1 MWSSSHSVDQRFLKP
16 HCELLSKLW
25 CPRKAFI
32 VVGRP
37 ELRKTSSVE
46 GAGRS
51 DDSFHNPAGCFFVDA
66 AYFCRFQPT
75 SQWTQWYRRVS
86 RNLND
91 MWYISSKQL
100 SSFNSYCVYSVYRM
114 AWDLYKSVQFKIK
127 TQKMALWL
135 IFAAD
140 YNTDKF
146 VI

>member
-1 MWSSSHSVDQRFLKP
+1 MQRTF
-16 HCELLSKLW
+16 
-25 CPRKAFI
+25 AVF
-32 VVGRP
+32 
-37 ELRKTSSVE
+37 
-46 GAGRS
+46 
-51 DDSFHNPAGCFFVDA
+51 N
-66 AYFCRFQPT
+66 
-75 SQWTQWYRRVS
+75 RRVS
-86 RNLND
+86 GHND
-91 MWYISSKQL
+91 TEESADIWTTCDMSSKQL